1 MAFYLPGTDGSLS
14 LASGSA
20 GLAADLVTA
29 AHAHGVKAIASLG
42 GADSAAAFRQ
52 ATASGT
58 ITKFVTSI
66 AALMEAS
73 GYDGIDVDWEPLEKA
88 DEPVVIDL
96 AARIRSARSNAIL
109 TIPVGII
116 NINLG
121 ADLANYSAIAAVYD
135 QINLMSYGM
144 AGAWQGWKSWH
155 SSPLYQQDSATPTSI
170 DSSVKL
176 YVGAGVPKNKLGI
189 GIGFYG
195 LCYSPPVTGPD
206 QALNG
211 ATLVASDG
219 AISYANIMHDY
230 YSAAARKWDS
240 SARCPY
246 LSFGSAQPPDGCGY
260 ISYDDEQSIA
270 EKASYVK
277 ANGLGGVIEWEI
289 NEGYIVGASAPNPLL
304 SAIASQVLQ

>member
-1 MAFYLPGTDGSLS
+1 
-14 LASGSA
+14 
-20 GLAADLVTA
+20 LVTA

-42 GADSAAAFRQ
+42 GADSAAHFRQ

-58 ITKFVTSI
+58 IAKFVNNIVT
-66 AALMEAS
+66 LMQLY
-73 GYDGIDVDWEPLEKA
+73 GYDGIDVDWEPLEKS
-88 DEPVVIDL
+88 DEAVVIDL
-96 AARIRSARSNAIL
+96 ATRIRAARSNAIL

-121 ADLANYSAIAAVYD
+121 ADLTNYAAIAAAYD
-135 QINLMSYGM
+135 QMNLMSYGM
-144 AGAWQGWKSWH
+144 AGAWEGWKSWH

-176 YVGAGVPKNKLGI
+176 YVAAGVPKRKLGV

-211 ATLVASDG
+211 STLVASDG
-219 AISYANIMHDY
+219 AISYANILQNY

-240 SARCPY
+240 LARCPY
-246 LSFGSAQPPDGCGY
+246 LSFGAAKPPDGCGY

-270 EKASYVK
+270 EKAAYIK
-277 ANGLGGVIEWEI
+277 ANGLGGVIEWQI
-289 NEGYIVGASAPNPLL
+289 NEGYIAGAAAPNALL
-304 SAIASQVLQ
+304 SAIAAELLR